1 MTRIGLVCFTVLA
14 LLAPALAA
22 DDGCQKFA
30 WSVAS
35 EQAWF
40 AAPDKLVVAV
50 GDALA
55 AVPKAAFTVKLQPA
69 GEAAFALPPERKPR
83 SDRWFGGVLRL
94 PAIDRVGIYQ
104 VTLSE
109 DAWIDMVQDGRYARS
124 VGSSG
129 RSDCT
134 GIKKSV
140 RIELNSASVVF
151 QLSGVASE
159 SIIVSISAV
168 E

>member
-1 MTRIGLVCFTVLA
+1 M
-14 LLAPALAA
+14 
-22 DDGCQKFA
+22 
-30 WSVAS
+30 
-35 EQAWF
+35 
-40 AAPDKLVVAV
+40 
-50 GDALA
+50 
-55 AVPKAAFTVKLQPA
+55 
-69 GEAAFALPPERKPR
+69 
-83 SDRWFGGVLRL
+83 LRL

-109 DAWIDMVQDGRYARS
+109 EAWIDMVQDGRYARS

-129 RSDCT
+129 RSDCI

-140 RIELNSASVVF
+140 RIELNSAPVVF